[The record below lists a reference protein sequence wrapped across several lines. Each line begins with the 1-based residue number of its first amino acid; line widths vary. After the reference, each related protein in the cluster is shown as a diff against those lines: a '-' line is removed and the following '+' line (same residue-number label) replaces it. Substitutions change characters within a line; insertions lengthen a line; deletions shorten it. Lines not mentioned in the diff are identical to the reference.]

1 MSVNYFNK
9 TTGNIN
15 NVVPPTPGGGGLKIF
30 QQMEQPTEDGL
41 WIKTDQIAD
50 VEFFPMDPGLCATS
64 SNRIIGSITDIE
76 TVSASALYGPICEIN
91 NILYIQL
98 RVNSSDGTVLCG
110 YDPYKQKFFYPSC
123 FNIYYEIA
131 SESKGSRYM
140 AMSAINNKLYL
151 IKSGSAFRDSS
162 LKILEYDPS
171 TDTYVNNIPTGDTY
185 NSGIEDNVACT
196 INGKMYIFGGINS
209 YNVANMYD
217 IGIYDPS
224 DNTMAIASAKM
235 VRHAHAD
242 ARYVGCNVF
251 AIGEKAYI
259 IGNNDTPSNTMST
272 INDVYKDINIYD
284 SATDTLVLSPVEA
297 CAGYGITAWVDDGKI
312 YMCNGMYTDKGT
324 SSYGYTWIED
334 CVIWI
339 YDPETDT
346 KSQYKS
352 SYSYIH
358 YKGVIAYKLH
368 DQLLMFGE
376 QLYSSVVGYKSGL
389 NLYTLIGDV
398 SYSYVDLPTLS
409 EKYAIFYGQLGGVS
423 TKIADTSYLNIS
435 KIIKPNTTLETVE
448 SYSISNGTATRIC

>member
-1 MSVNYFNK
+1 MWMVE
-9 TTGNIN
+9 
-15 NVVPPTPGGGGLKIF
+15 GGSSGGSLKIF
-30 QQMEQPTEDGL
+30 QQTEQPSEDGL

-76 TVSASALYGPICEIN
+76 TVSTDTRTPAALYGPICEIN

-98 RVNSSDGTVLCG
+98 MVYDSSYGTVLCG

-131 SESKGSRYM
+131 GVSKDKYYM

-151 IKSGSAFRDSS
+151 IKSGRAFRGSS

-185 NSGIEDNVACT
+185 NSGIGDNVACT
-196 INGKMYIFGGINS
+196 INGKMYIFGGIT
-209 YNVANMYD
+209 YGLYGFGDNMYD

-235 VRHAHAD
+235 VYHAHED

-259 IGNNDTPSNTMST
+259 IGNSDTPSNTMST

-312 YMCNGMYTDKGT
+312 YMCNGLY
-324 SSYGYTWIED
+324 SNSYAYNRIDD

-358 YKGVIAYKLH
+358 YKGSIAYKLH
-368 DQLLMFGE
+368 DQLLMFGKYVYISYTD
-376 QLYSSVVGYKSGL
+376 LSGYKSGL
-389 NLYTLIGDV
+389 GLSAPIEAV

-409 EKYAIFYGQLGGVS
+409 EKYAIFYLGQPGGVS
-423 TKIADTSYLNIS
+423 TKITDTSYLNIS
-435 KIIKPNTTLETVE
+435 KIIKPNTTQETVE

>member
-1 MSVNYFNK
+1 
-9 TTGNIN
+9 
-15 NVVPPTPGGGGLKIF
+15 
-30 QQMEQPTEDGL
+30 
-41 WIKTDQIAD
+41 
-50 VEFFPMDPGLCATS
+50 
-64 SNRIIGSITDIE
+64 
-76 TVSASALYGPICEIN
+76 
-91 NILYIQL
+91 
-98 RVNSSDGTVLCG
+98 
-110 YDPYKQKFFYPSC
+110 
-123 FNIYYEIA
+123 
-131 SESKGSRYM
+131 M
-140 AMSAINNKLYL
+140 AMSTINNKLYL
-151 IKSGSAFRDSS
+151 IKSGYNFRNSS

-185 NSGIEDNVACT
+185 NSGIAGNVACT
-196 INGKMYIFGGINS
+196 INGKMYIFCGINS
-209 YNVANMYD
+209 YDGDDANMYD

-235 VRHAHAD
+235 VYHAHVD

-259 IGNNDTPSNTMST
+259 IGNCDTPYDPTTSDTSST

-312 YMCNGMYTDKGT
+312 YMCNGMYSTKST
-324 SSYGYTWIED
+324 SSSSYGYERIEN

-358 YKGVIAYKLH
+358 YKGIIAYKLH

-376 QLYSSVVGYKSGL
+376 RISSSSYITGLKLYAPIK
-389 NLYTLIGDV
+389 DV

-423 TKIADTSYLNIS
+423 TKITDTSYLNIS
-435 KIIKPNTTLETVE
+435 KIIKPNTTQETVE